1 MADSTTTNLLL
12 TKPEVGASTDTWG
25 TKINTD
31 LDSVDA
37 VFAAA
42 GTGTS
47 VGLNVGAGKTLAVAG
62 TLTVTGSATVE
73 FADGSAA
80 SPSITN
86 DGDTNTGIFFPSADT
101 IAFAE
106 GGAEVARFDSS
117 GNFGLGVTPSAW
129 NNVFKAVQI
138 NAQGC
143 LMATSATMQMGNN
156 IFYDGAYK
164 FIGTGYASRYYQ
176 ATGQHVWT
184 VSTASGTA
192 GGAITE
198 TQAMTLD
205 ASGRLLLGP
214 TSGTGMSANDLGMVN
229 GGSIRFRNAANSAW
243 LNMINVDSSNNL
255 NFGVGGVPTTIT
267 FGISGIG
274 EAGRFD
280 TGGNLLVGTTSQSGR
295 ATIKG
300 STSNGTSNV
309 LKLVDSADADI
320 MAMSTAGDFYLP
332 KMGSS
337 TGTTVV
343 LTSGNYLVKSSSS
356 IRYKKDVEP
365 IDIGLNFILGLNPV
379 KYKLKEDDIDQVGFI
394 AEDFP
399 DARLVSESMID
410 PQDKTKGF
418 QREGVLYAQIVAPL
432 VKAIQEQQALITQL
446 QADVAALKGA

>member
-1 MADSTTTNLLL
+1 MSLILS
-12 TKPEVGASTDTWG
+12 GTD
-25 TKINTD
+25 
-31 LDSVDA
+31 
-37 VFAAA
+37 
-42 GTGTS
+42 
-47 VGLNVGAGKTLAVAG
+47 GLSDV
-62 TLTVTGSATVE
+62 
-73 FADGSAA
+73 DGSAA
-80 SPSITN
+80 TPAIRGT
-86 DGDTNTGIFFPSADT
+86 DANTGIFFPAADT

-117 GNFGLGVTPSAW
+117 GNFGLGVTPSTW
-129 NNVFKAVQI
+129 STGKAQEFNTVG
-138 NAQGC
+138 NAVWSTGAND
-143 LMATSATMQMGNN
+143 LRLLANIYYNGGYKYATTASASMYQVSG
-156 IFYDGAYK
+156 
-164 FIGTGYASRYYQ
+164 GYHSWYNAP
-176 ATGQHVWT
+176 
-184 VSTASGTA
+184 SGTA
-192 GGAITE
+192 GNAITF

-280 TGGNLLVGTTSQSGR
+280 TSGNLLVGTTSQSGR

>member
-1 MADSTTTNLLL
+1 MPVPYT
-12 TKPEVGASTDTWG
+12 
-25 TKINTD
+25 
-31 LDSVDA
+31 
-37 VFAAA
+37 F
-42 GTGTS
+42 
-47 VGLNVGAGKTLAVAG
+47 
-62 TLTVTGSATVE
+62 GSATSAIPLSQLDSN
-73 FADGSAA
+73 FATAVTIGNTAVQLGNTVTTLNNMTLANVTVSGATANAVVYTSTSGAFVANSAVI
-80 SPSITN
+80 S
-86 DGDTNTGIFFPSADT
+86 
-101 IAFAE
+101 
-106 GGAEVARFDSS
+106 VDSS
-117 GNFGLGVTPSAW
+117 GNVGIGTSSPAAKLDVNGAGIVRGFLTTTDAIKLGANTSAPSSTDAFIYRPADNTLGFGTANTERMRIDTSGNVGIGVTPSAW
-129 NNVFKAVQI
+129 YSGITAIQMSASSLYNYSVNGNRQTQLVNNAYI
-138 NAQGC
+138 N
-143 LMATSATMQMGNN
+143 TSASFIYQNTDPATRYMQ
-156 IFYDGAYK
+156 
-164 FIGTGYASRYYQ
+164 TG
-176 ATGQHVWT
+176 GQHQWFYA
-184 VSTASGTA
+184 ASGTA
-192 GGAITE
+192 GNAITF

-205 ASGRLLLGP
+205 ASG
-214 TSGTGMSANDLGMVN
+214 
-229 GGSIRFRNAANSAW
+229 
-243 LNMINVDSSNNL
+243 
-255 NFGVGGVPTTIT
+255 NF
-267 FGISGIG
+267 
-274 EAGRFD
+274 
-280 TGGNLLVGTTSQSGR
+280 LVGTTSQSGR

-432 VKAIQEQQALITQL
+432 VKAIQELKSIIDTQASTITDL
-446 QADVAALKGA
+446 TDRITALENPPIPTPPTTTTT